1 MTRAE
6 PGVCP
11 PVTRPVP
18 SPLPM
23 PFVTLQVSG
32 GLVIA
37 FPYWSATT
45 AVNAAIP
52 STATVAEGGDT
63 VTCAGAPG
71 VSVTVAVPRT
81 AGFPDNAAVT
91 RPAPTAVA
99 AVKTPPGVIVPTAG
113 SADQTNV
120 AVTAFPHVYRGRA
133 KNGLAAPHRL

>member
-11 PVTRPVP
+11 PVKRPVP
-18 SPLPM
+18 STLPM

-45 AVNAAIP
+45 AGNAAIP

-71 VSVTVAVPRT
+71 VSVTVAGPPT
-81 AGFPDNAAVT
+81 AGVPGHAAGPK
-91 RPAPTAVA
+91 PAPTAPA
-99 AVKTPPGVIVPTAG
+99 AGQTPPGGDGP
-113 SADQTNV
+113 
-120 AVTAFPHVYRGRA
+120 P
-133 KNGLAAPHRL
+133 